1 MFDNEL
7 VWVAIAGAVIFS
19 IFVWTESRTEIEKE
33 KTKQLEL
40 HLKVLQ
46 AQNVSTNYEK

>member
-1 MFDNEL
+1 MFNNEV
-7 VWVAIAGAVIFS
+7 VWMFIALAVVFS
-19 IFVWTESRTEIEKE
+19 IFTWSLSRTEIEKE

-40 HLKVLQ
+40 HLKVLE